1 MIDYLSFLFLSL
13 QILALDWADQVK
25 PYSPLFPVLSVL
37 VAIVVGGFTVANI
50 IHHW

>member
-25 PYSPLFPVLSVL
+25 PYSPLFPVLSFL
-37 VAIVVGGFTVANI
+37 VALVACVFSVANI